1 MQLPPLIEGEGADE
15 HLPFDSLSTFAAPP
29 HDYRRIPIFVA
40 GILQTTRDVS
50 VIFFQACWNIKG
62 KDFRAGL
69 HLGAFASR
77 T

>member
-1 MQLPPLIEGEGADE
+1 MDISPSIPYLRL
-15 HLPFDSLSTFAAPP
+15 LFPP
-29 HDYRRIPIFVA
+29 HDYRRIPTFVA

-69 HLGAFASR
+69 HPGAFVSL